1 MPDDATAKVLIAG
14 SFTKANAARLLDAQ
28 PSEGEPYIAFFV
40 GASAAARLCLTARE
54 QNRVFPP
61 CSTRTAP
68 GATLPKRRTVLTARL
83 YHPSAT
89 SSARPRTSALC
100 LVEQRIAESESG
112 LVVPAPYWPAGH
124 SALRHLE

>member
-68 GATLPKRRTVLTARL
+68 WRHFAEAAHGSDGKALPSLSNVVGA
-83 YHPSAT
+83 SADV
-89 SSARPRTSALC
+89 SALSC
-100 LVEQRIAESESG
+100 RAADCGE
-112 LVVPAPYWPAGH
+112 
-124 SALRHLE
+124 